1 MTLKMVFFTKM
12 DDYKRDLLYYA
23 FDKNG
28 ENSLQKQTSPQRA
41 GGASNPSQKD
51 PPTYH
56 TKLP

>member
-1 MTLKMVFFTKM
+1 MVFFTKM